1 MEQHLSAHG
10 AYLILVHL
18 SCPKESLAS
27 PLSRIYSSK
36 TSKDILRLRVWRPRP
51 WFPRWGAPCSVGTV
65 APAHIRVILVFHTK
79 NSKKNIVQRQVKFFH
94 WRLLNFNVGKFDVP
108 MWKWEGGVK
117 RILRLGRLLG
127 GVYPHQSGGPEVPDL
142 VVLPDTTLTL
152 LLTIFPLHPQ
162 HCTSCPN
169 ATTFNTIMVC
179 KNWGIMIIKWLA
191 FCVYVS
197 RFTRKT
203 KKYKPDVWDVFDH
216 YHSF

>member
-18 SCPKESLAS
+18 SCPKELLAS

-51 WFPRWGAPCSVGTV
+51 WFPRWGAPCSVGPV
-65 APAHIRVILVFHTK
+65 APAHIFVILVLHTK
-79 NSKKNIVQRQVKFFH
+79 NSKKNIAQRQVKFFH

-127 GVYPHQSGGPEVPDL
+127 GGKSQSIRWAWSPGLGGTP
-142 VVLPDTTLTL
+142 
-152 LLTIFPLHPQ
+152 
-162 HCTSCPN
+162 
-169 ATTFNTIMVC
+169 
-179 KNWGIMIIKWLA
+179 W
-191 FCVYVS
+191 
-197 RFTRKT
+197 
-203 KKYKPDVWDVFDH
+203 
-216 YHSF
+216 YHSYLIINYLPSSPSSL